1 MNTRSPFQEQLL
13 TELRGVVA
21 EKAATPAPRPG
32 ISRRRKATITGA
44 IAVAMGAAVA
54 VVVPVVVGGGA
65 TSPAYAVERE
75 QDGSITVRVREY
87 TDPAGLRDRL
97 RDLGV
102 DAVVDFV
109 PLNRQCAEPRAAF
122 AEFDPLL
129 FTSEAP
135 TEGAEGYMRLH
146 PDRIAAGRT
155 LVLEIHYR
163 NDARTHVS
171 SDRARLATGPVA
183 PCVLVPVP
191 AN

>member
-13 TELRGVVA
+13 AELRDVVA

-54 VVVPVVVGGGA
+54 VVVPVVVGGT
-65 TSPAYAVERE
+65 TSPAYAVERD

-102 DAVVDFV
+102 NAVVDFV
-109 PLNRQCAEPRAAF
+109 PLNRQCVEPRAAF
-122 AEFDPLL
+122 AEYDPLL

-135 TEGAEGYMRLH
+135 TEGAEGFMRLR
-146 PDRIAAGRT
+146 PDRIAAGQT
-155 LVLEIHYR
+155 LVLEIYYR
-163 NDARTHVS
+163 NDAQAHVS